1 MHREDLISVSGK
13 NSLLSVI
20 LTSIVVLV
28 AFSCVVTTAP
38 TAAAQPQNVRIAYPT
53 IVNVGESLQVV
64 ATWDSST
71 APDLEGYHCRW
82 CVTPPS
88 GASFCT
94 IVDVGRATS
103 VTLSGVTATTE
114 GLYTITLTCSEY
126 NATLEVWGNPVA
138 CSIYAN
144 APPTI
149 DRLTIAPNPVPARTP
164 TTMNAEF
171 SDPRVTDTFTYRWEW
186 SDNSPPL
193 AGQITPTN
201 PPTTTHRLSA
211 THSYENPG
219 TYSATLIID
228 DGHGVASAAV
238 VTVTVNPANQPPVAI
253 AGPDQSVHVGT
264 LVTVD
269 ASQSNDPDGTVQVYQ
284 WTMTSK
290 PSGSTATF
298 SDPADVKPTYT
309 ADKLGD
315 YTVGL
320 VVTDNVGL
328 KSQPASVTVHA
339 TNQKPI
345 ANAGPAQTGVIRG
358 TTVHLDGSG
367 SSDPVNDALTYAW
380 TITSQPSN
388 VQLAGDHAVNPT
400 FIPDKP
406 GDYVVK
412 LVVSDGYVDS
422 DAASITLSVINRP
435 PTANAG
441 PDQKVIVRSTVTLDG
456 RLSSDPDNDPLTY
469 GWLIVA
475 KPQLSTA
482 TLTNPTSQ
490 LPTFVP
496 DRMGTYTMQ
505 LIVNDWY
512 VNSDPSTVTVIVTP
526 TKTTVLQDIR
536 TLKTTVQGLPNSA
549 FYSGTKSPQLSVLT
563 AAELQLQYD
572 KYAGAAY
579 TLHSKFL
586 VRTDG
591 CALRGTPDTLDLVRT
606 CAAQSQLFPQGE
618 YVIQELQW
626 LQAHPPEGWRCSC
639 FPLTLFIMQ
648 RQIFARLSWVN
659 PFIKVS
665 GA

>member
-1 MHREDLISVSGK
+1 MGCSYYKRAVAESDMHRDKDLISVSGK

-20 LTSIVVLV
+20 LTSLVVLV

-71 APDLEGYHCRW
+71 APDLEGYRCRW

-103 VTLSGVTATTE
+103 VTLTGVAATTE

-126 NATLEVWGNPVA
+126 NATHEVWGNPVA

-149 DRLTIAPNPVPARTP
+149 DRLTIAPNPVPVRTP
-164 TTMNAEF
+164 TTMSAEF
-171 SDPRVTDTFTYRWEW
+171 SDPRVTDTYTYRWEW
-186 SDNSPPL
+186 GDNSPPL
-193 AGQITPTN
+193 AGQITPAN

-211 THSYENPG
+211 THSYEKPG
-219 TYSATLIID
+219 TYSATLIVD

-238 VTVTVNPANQPPVAI
+238 VTVTVNPASQPPVAN

-264 LVTVD
+264 LVTLD
-269 ASQSNDPDGTVQVYQ
+269 ASQSNDPDGTVQAYQ

-298 SDPADVKPTYT
+298 SDPTAVKPQFT

-315 YTVGL
+315 YTIGL
-320 VVTDNVGL
+320 VVTDNDGL

-345 ANAGPAQTGVIRG
+345 ANAGPDQTGVIRG
-358 TTVHLDGSG
+358 TTVHLDGS
-367 SSDPVNDALTYAW
+367 SSMDPDNDALTYAW

-388 VQLAGDHAVNPT
+388 VQLVGSDTVNPA

-406 GDYVVK
+406 GDYVMRLGVN
-412 LVVSDGYVDS
+412 DGYENG
-422 DAASITLSVINRP
+422 DAASVTISVINRP

-441 PDQKVIVRSTVTLDG
+441 LDQKVIVRNPVTLDG

-469 GWLIVA
+469 AWTIVA
-475 KPQLSTA
+475 RPQLSTA
-482 TLTNPTSQ
+482 TLTNPSTP

-496 DRMGTYTMQ
+496 DRMGTYKMQ
-505 LIVNDWY
+505 LIVNDGY
-512 VNSDPSTVTVIVTP
+512 VNSAPDTVTVMVKP
-526 TKTTVLQDIR
+526 TKATVLQDLT
-536 TLKTTVQGLPNSA
+536 TLKTTINNLPASS
-549 FYSGTKSPQLSVLT
+549 FKPGTKNAILVVLN
-563 AAELQLQYD
+563 AAELQVKFNRYAPAATTLQ
-572 KYAGAAY
+572 KVV
-579 TLHSKFL
+579 LP
-586 VRTDG
+586 RMDG
-591 CALRGTPDTLDLVRT
+591 CAKTRTLESNDWVRT
-606 CAAQSQLFPQGE
+606 CGAQGLLYPQVD

-626 LQAHPPEGWRCSC
+626 LQAHPP
-639 FPLTLFIMQ
+639 
-648 RQIFARLSWVN
+648 
-659 PFIKVS
+659 
-665 GA
+665 